1 MIIIKVKNKLN
12 SFGRADCSKKGVF
25 LMTEIRRTLTT
36 PTTAPKLDLD
46 AIKKKKPTNLTSF
59 QDMTLVYL
67 GASDEPKEYFKSKKD
82 STGATLKDATGKAIK
97 ETVASGYVYIFSEYN
112 TSRQVRVV
120 FKNKQIVKDLDF
132 YNVSGKGY
140 KLDGFDY
147 LVEDVEAVKYAR

>member
-1 MIIIKVKNKLN
+1 MSEL
-12 SFGRADCSKKGVF
+12 
-25 LMTEIRRTLTT
+25 RRTLTT
-36 PTTAPKLDLD
+36 PTTTAPKLDLD

-59 QDMTLVYL
+59 QDLTLVYL

-82 STGATLKDATGKAIK
+82 STGATLKDATGKAVK
-97 ETVASGYVYIFSEYN
+97 ESTASGYVYIFSEYN

>member
-1 MIIIKVKNKLN
+1 
-12 SFGRADCSKKGVF
+12 
-25 LMTEIRRTLTT
+25 MTELRRTLAT
-36 PTTAPKLDLD
+36 PTAAPKLDLD

-82 STGATLKDATGKAIK
+82 SNGVTLKDATGKAVK
-97 ETVASGYVYIFSEYN
+97 ESTASGYVYIFSEYN

-147 LVEDVEAVKYAR
+147 LVEEVEAVKYAR

>member
-1 MIIIKVKNKLN
+1 
-12 SFGRADCSKKGVF
+12 
-25 LMTEIRRTLTT
+25 MTELRRTLAT

-59 QDMTLVYL
+59 QDLTLIYL
-67 GASDEPKEYFKSKKD
+67 GASDEPKEYYKSKKD
-82 STGATLKDATGKAIK
+82 STGATLKDATGKVVK
-97 ETVASGYVYIFSEYN
+97 ESTASGYVYIFSEYN

>member
-1 MIIIKVKNKLN
+1 MARRKE
-12 SFGRADCSKKGVF
+12 FF
-25 LMTEIRRTLTT
+25 LMTELRRTLAT

-82 STGATLKDATGKAIK
+82 STGATLKDATGKVIK

-147 LVEDVEAVKYAR
+147 LVEEVEAVKYAR

>member
-1 MIIIKVKNKLN
+1 M
-12 SFGRADCSKKGVF
+12 
-25 LMTEIRRTLTT
+25 ERRT
-36 PTTAPKLDLD
+36 
-46 AIKKKKPTNLTSF
+46 SR
-59 QDMTLVYL
+59 
-67 GASDEPKEYFKSKKD
+67 KSISNQKKD

-147 LVEDVEAVKYAR
+147 LVEEVEAVKYAR

>member
-1 MIIIKVKNKLN
+1 MNRKSTIKVKK
-12 SFGRADCSKKGVF
+12 
-25 LMTEIRRTLTT
+25 TL
-36 PTTAPKLDLD
+36 
-46 AIKKKKPTNLTSF
+46 
-59 QDMTLVYL
+59 
-67 GASDEPKEYFKSKKD
+67 
-82 STGATLKDATGKAIK
+82 TGATLKDATGKAVK
-97 ETVASGYVYIFSEYN
+97 ESTASGYVYIFSEYN